1 MRRPR
6 SWASGASNQSP
17 SAVKTSDCRSSP
29 CMASPGAS
37 GALVNVRSS
46 RPFTASTTWTWPS
59 VPFTAMRA
67 PSRVNASET
76 GAMASSELAI
86 DTDARTVSAGQLAV
100 GRPPQFHRRRVLS
113 GRGEQRAVGRE
124 DQAVDA
130 ARRAWRVDADLP
142 ALGAGGHA
150 PSREVAVEIADDH
163 ETAIGAE
170 GHGVGGGRQLGDLE
184 HLDARDRRSAF
195 RAAEEQK
202 SDGGDDCAHHRAPYN
217 STG

>member
-17 SAVKTSDCRSSP
+17 SAVKTSDWRSSP

-86 DTDARTVSAGQLAV
+86 DTDARTVSAGQFQSFSKPRSEAV
-100 GRPPQFHRRRVLS
+100 ASTRPSEENATAATRCPRC
-113 GRGEQRAVGRE
+113 AV
-124 DQAVDA
+124 A
-130 ARRAWRVDADLP
+130 
-142 ALGAGGHA
+142 
-150 PSREVAVEIADDH
+150 SADDH

-195 RAAEEQK
+195 RAAEDQK